1 MPITEPAWVRLL
13 SVAEFIARAMPKSA
27 TFTAPAEPMR
37 MFAGL
42 MSRCTTPLRW
52 AKLSAAD
59 TSLAIS
65 AAWIELTW
73 PLARRMSASVRPCT
87 YSIAMK

>member
-1 MPITEPAWVRLL
+1 MGA
-13 SVAEFIARAMPKSA
+13 FIARAIPKSA
-27 TFTAPAEPMR
+27 TFTWPLLPMR
-37 MFAGL
+37 MLAGL

-52 AKLSAAD
+52 AKPRAAA

-65 AAWIELTW
+65 AACWVVTVL
-73 PLARRMSASVRPCT
+73 LSRRMSARVRPCT